1 MDKNNVKIII
11 IDKHDEILDIIREKI
26 DYLVNFDWHADYP
39 VYSESEIDIDYY
51 AKQIDP
57 VWYEENWVA
66 ILASKGYIGN
76 YIWVFPHDFAEST
89 VKILKSKN
97 GNCDVINAK
106 FDKHM
111 RFPYSWISIDM
122 DFFGSRIPVDWS
134 PEDRKQLM
142 MDVLS
147 TLEADDITMVIS
159 ISRLYTNYD
168 AEKFLVEMISEM
180 GGRYN
185 IKEFSLRWKGDIG

>member
-1 MDKNNVKIII
+1 MRNVKIVI

-39 VYSESEIDIDYY
+39 LYSESEIDIDYY

-66 ILASKGYIGN
+66 ILASRGYIEN
-76 YIWVFPHDFAEST
+76 YIWIFPHDFSEPTA
-89 VKILKSKN
+89 KILKSKN

-106 FDKHM
+106 FDEHM
-111 RFPYSWISIDM
+111 KLSYSWISVDM
-122 DFFGSRIPVDWS
+122 DFFGSMVPVDWS

-142 MDVLS
+142 IDMLY
-147 TLEADDITMVIS
+147 TLKGDDITLIIS
-159 ISRLYTNYD
+159 LSRLYTNYD
-168 AEKFLVEMISEM
+168 VDKFLVEMISEI
-180 GGRYN
+180 GNRYN
-185 IKEFSLRWKGDIG
+185 ILECSLPSKEV